1 MRQYVWTQTFI
12 GLTDV
17 NNKKYVLEY
26 ILLLCDWNTN
36 EPFAVEG
43 FFSTFQNYH
52 SIFLSQSWQP
62 QALLSQLFLRLYF
75 FACVAIRPKSYT
87 TEFDIWLLLFTY
99 FVFCSLAFNRIETH
113 SCMKRHIHVT
123 PYLLHRESVCIH
135 FCNNTSIQDM
145 EIQKLSNV
153 VFN

>member
-1 MRQYVWTQTFI
+1 M
-12 GLTDV
+12 
-17 NNKKYVLEY
+17 
-26 ILLLCDWNTN
+26 
-36 EPFAVEG
+36 
-43 FFSTFQNYH
+43 FQNTYYYYVIGIQTNPLLQKDFFPR
-52 SIFLSQSWQP
+52 SRIIIQFFLSQSWQP